1 MENKTPSTPIP
12 VSAGVRNLVHDLDV
26 FLDIPVKKQ
35 VGLRTAGSSSTKTKY
50 DVFRDIVN
58 MDNEVS
64 SALVRISGVVVKAYD
79 KPAVEDGGNTEL
91 LNDVT
96 KVLGQ
101 MQFSR
106 NLGSMI
112 MDLSRDGDVIQVPE
126 NVYKRSKKTL
136 KEMSG
141 MTPLPMN
148 MVTIL
153 ENDITPGS
161 VDGSR
166 VIRKPD
172 VYYVNEG
179 ITPVDGGDNF
189 IEKHSGDIVWHVSL
203 QNRTN
208 WSVDLKGRTTFGI
221 YGISP
226 MESLR
231 NMIRWKY
238 QSIRDDIAWRHANV
252 PRTDHSLDLDAVL
265 DLNNYSGTIEQRVA
279 AATAMG
285 QQILQ
290 DYQLNLLNSSSGTS
304 QAMDVDQGY
313 VHDNRTEVKQVGGNN
328 TYADCMPIV
337 KKVDM
342 SIATRLGVPLSALGY
357 ESNSSYAIGKVTVT
371 FMNTFGYQLLA
382 SIEEGTFDYVKRVLE
397 ARGTTYDQEDWDGLY
412 LNYNIADFEELNDVV
427 NAWTMAY
434 KHGVAKLGEARNGI
448 GLSPIK
454 QSDDLSD
461 INNQFHPNL
470 FSSSPWIQEDIPPQY
485 RNQMTDENGN
495 PLDNE
500 PSGNEGGD
508 PSFYASIPT
517 QARIEAKLD
526 ELKRLMEEIQDA
538 KS

>member
-1 MENKTPSTPIP
+1 MENEIIAP
-12 VSAGVRNLVHDLDV
+12 VPVTAGVRNLVYDMDS
-26 FLDIPVKKQ
+26 FLNIPVKKQ
-35 VGLRTAGSSSTKTKY
+35 VNLRTAGSASTKTKY
-50 DVFRDIVN
+50 DIFRDIVN

-79 KPAVEDGGNTEL
+79 KPAVEEGGNTDL
-91 LNDVT
+91 LSDAMD
-96 KVLGQ
+96 VLGQ

-106 NLGSMI
+106 NLGSMV
-112 MDLSRDGDVIQVPE
+112 MDLSRDGDVVQVPE
-126 NVYKRSKKTL
+126 NTYKRSKKTL
-136 KEMSG
+136 KELNG
-141 MTPLPMN
+141 MVPLPMN
-148 MVTIL
+148 LVTVL
-153 ENDITPGS
+153 EEGMTPGTS
-161 VDGSR
+161 DTSR

-172 VYYVNEG
+172 WYYLNEG
-179 ITPVDGGDNF
+179 IPKVGNGNNF
-189 IEKHSGDIVWHVSL
+189 VEKHAKDVVWHVSL

-208 WSVDLKGRTTFGI
+208 WSVDIKGRTTFGI

-226 MESLR
+226 MESLK

-265 DLNNYSGTIEQRVA
+265 DINNYSGSFEERVA

-285 QQILQ
+285 QQILS
-290 DYQLNLLNSSSGTS
+290 DYQTGLLNSSTGVSE
-304 QAMDVDQGY
+304 AMDVDQGY

-382 SIEEGTFDYVKRVLE
+382 SIEEGTFEYVKRVLE
-397 ARGTTYDQEDWDGLY
+397 ARGITYDREDWDGLY

-434 KHGVAKLGEARNGI
+434 KHGVAKLGEARDGI

-454 QSDDLSD
+454 QTDDLAD

-485 RNQMTDENGN
+485 RNQQTDENGN
-495 PLDNE
+495 PSNTE

-508 PSFYASIPT
+508 PRFYAKVPQMARLESKLDAM
-517 QARIEAKLD
+517 ARIL
-526 ELKRLMEEIQDA
+526 EEIQDA

>member
-1 MENKTPSTPIP
+1 MGNEIVKSTP
-12 VSAGVRNLVHDLDV
+12 VTAGVRNLVNDLDV

-35 VGLRTAGSSSTKTKY
+35 INLRTAGSGSSKTKY

-79 KPAVEDGGNTEL
+79 KPAVVDGGNTEL
-91 LNDVT
+91 LKDAT
-96 KVLGQ
+96 DVLGQ

-106 NLGSMI
+106 NLGSTI
-112 MDLSRDGDVIQVPE
+112 IDLSRDGDVIQVPE
-126 NVYKRSKKTL
+126 NTYSRPKKTL
-136 KEMSG
+136 KELTG
-141 MTPLPMN
+141 MVPLPMN
-148 MVTIL
+148 LVTIL
-153 ENDITPGS
+153 EKDMTPGS
-161 VDGSR
+161 IDSSKVVR
-166 VIRKPD
+166 RPD
-172 VYYVNEG
+172 MYYVNEG
-179 ITPVDGGDNF
+179 IPPVNGGANYV
-189 IEKHSGDIVWHVSL
+189 EKHPGDIVWHISL

-208 WSVDLKGRTTFGI
+208 WAMDIKGRTTFGI
-221 YGISP
+221 YGVSP

-252 PRTDHSLDLDAVL
+252 PRTDHSLDLDAVM
-265 DLNNYSGTIEQRVA
+265 DINNYTGSFEERVK
-279 AATAMG
+279 AATTMG

-290 DYQLNLLNSSSGTS
+290 DYQNSLLNSSRGVTE
-304 QAMDVDQGY
+304 AMDVDQGY

-397 ARGTTYDQEDWDGLY
+397 ARGITYDREDWDGLY

-434 KHGVAKLGEARNGI
+434 KHGVAKLGEARDGM

-454 QSDDLSD
+454 RDEDLSD

-470 FSSSPWIQEDIPPQY
+470 FSSSPWIQEDTPAQY
-485 RNQMTDENGN
+485 RREQTDENGN
-495 PLDNE
+495 PLDTE

-508 PSFYASIPT
+508 PGFYASIPRM
-517 QARIEAKLD
+517 ARLETKLD
-526 ELKRLMEEIQDA
+526 AMARMLEELQDA

>member
-1 MENKTPSTPIP
+1 MENEIIAP
-12 VSAGVRNLVHDLDV
+12 VPVTAGVRNLVYDMDS
-26 FLDIPVKKQ
+26 FLNIPVKKQ
-35 VGLRTAGSSSTKTKY
+35 VNLRTAGSSSTKTKY
-50 DVFRDIVN
+50 DIFRDIVN

-64 SALVRISGVVVKAYD
+64 SSLVRISGVVVKAYD
-79 KPAVEDGGNTEL
+79 KPAVEEGGNTDL
-91 LNDVT
+91 LSDVT
-96 KVLGQ
+96 EVLGQ

-106 NLGSMI
+106 NLGSMV
-112 MDLSRDGDVIQVPE
+112 MDLSRDGDVVQVPE
-126 NVYKRSKKTL
+126 NTYKRSKKTL
-136 KEMSG
+136 KELDG
-141 MTPLPMN
+141 MVPLPMN
-148 MVTIL
+148 LVTVL
-153 ENDITPGS
+153 EEGMTPGTS
-161 VDGSR
+161 DTSR

-172 VYYVNEG
+172 WYYLNEG
-179 ITPVDGGDNF
+179 IPKVGGNDAF
-189 IEKHSGDIVWHVSL
+189 IEKHAKDIVWHVSL

-208 WSVDLKGRTTFGI
+208 WSVDIKGRTTFGI

-226 MESLR
+226 MESLK

-265 DLNNYSGTIEQRVA
+265 DINNYSGSFEERVT

-285 QQILQ
+285 QKILA
-290 DYQLNLLNSSSGTS
+290 DYQAGLLNSSTGVSE
-304 QAMDVDQGY
+304 AMDVDQGY
-313 VHDNRTEVKQVGGNN
+313 VHDNRTGVKQVGGNN

-371 FMNTFGYQLLA
+371 FMNTFGYQLLS
-382 SIEEGTFDYVKRVLE
+382 SIEEGTFDYVKRVLD
-397 ARGTTYDQEDWDGLY
+397 ARGITYDREDWDGLY

-434 KHGVAKLGEARNGI
+434 KHGVAKLGEARDGI

-454 QSDDLSD
+454 RDEDLSD

-470 FSSSPWIQEDIPPQY
+470 FSSSPWIQEDTPAQY
-485 RNQMTDENGN
+485 RQQQTDENGN
-495 PLDNE
+495 PLDTE

-508 PSFYASIPT
+508 PGFYASMPT
-517 QARIEAKLD
+517 QARLEAKMEALMRKLE
-526 ELKRLMEEIQDA
+526 ELEDA
-538 KS
+538 QS

>member
-1 MENKTPSTPIP
+1 MENEITAPMP
-12 VSAGVRNLVHDLDV
+12 VTAGVRNLVYDMDN
-26 FLDIPVKKQ
+26 FLNIPVKKNIN
-35 VGLRTAGSSSTKTKY
+35 LRTAGSASTKTKY
-50 DVFRDIVN
+50 DIFRDIVN

-79 KPAVEDGGNTEL
+79 KPAVEEGGNTDL
-91 LNDVT
+91 LSDAMD
-96 KVLGQ
+96 VLGQ

-112 MDLSRDGDVIQVPE
+112 MDLSRDGDVVQVPE
-126 NVYKRSKKTL
+126 NTYKRSKKTL
-136 KEMSG
+136 KELNG
-141 MTPLPMN
+141 MVPLPMN
-148 MVTIL
+148 LVTVL
-153 ENDITPGS
+153 EDGMNPGS
-161 VDGSR
+161 VDSSR

-172 VYYVNEG
+172 WYYLNEG
-179 ITPVDGGDNF
+179 IPKVGNGNNF
-189 IEKHSGDIVWHVSL
+189 VEKHAKDVVWHVSL

-208 WSVDLKGRTTFGI
+208 WSVDIKGRTTFGI

-226 MESLR
+226 MESLK

-265 DLNNYSGTIEQRVA
+265 DINNYSGSFEERVA

-285 QQILQ
+285 QQILS
-290 DYQLNLLNSSSGTS
+290 DYQTGLLNSSTGVSE
-304 QAMDVDQGY
+304 AMDVDQGY

-382 SIEEGTFDYVKRVLE
+382 SIEEGTFEYVKRVLE
-397 ARGTTYDQEDWDGLY
+397 ARGITYDREDWDGLY

-434 KHGVAKLGEARNGI
+434 KHGVAKLGEARDGI

-454 QSDDLSD
+454 RTDDLSD

-470 FSSSPWIQEDIPPQY
+470 FSSSPWIQEDTPAQY
-485 RNQMTDENGN
+485 RNQQTDQNGN
-495 PLDNE
+495 PLDTE

-508 PSFYASIPT
+508 PRFYAKVPQMARLESKLDAM
-517 QARIEAKLD
+517 ARIL
-526 ELKRLMEEIQDA
+526 EEIQDA

>member
-1 MENKTPSTPIP
+1 MTENPQVPMRVT
-12 VSAGVRNLVHDLDV
+12 AGVQNLVHDFDV
-26 FLDIPVKKQ
+26 FLDIPQKKQ
-35 VGLRTAGSSSTKTKY
+35 LSYNRSSTNKTKY

-79 KPAVEDGGNTEL
+79 KPAVVDGGNTEL
-91 LNDVT
+91 LKDAIG
-96 KVLGQ
+96 VLGE

-106 NLGSMI
+106 NLGSI
-112 MDLSRDGDVIQVPE
+112 VTDLSRDGDVIQVPA
-126 NVYKRSKKTL
+126 NVYKYSKKTL
-136 KEMSG
+136 KELKDG
-141 MTPLPMN
+141 MVPLPIN
-148 MVTIL
+148 LTTIL
-153 ENDITPGS
+153 EDGMVPGS
-161 VDGSR
+161 SDTSR
-166 VIRKPD
+166 VIRKKD
-172 VYYVNEG
+172 WYYVNEG
-179 ITPVDGGDNF
+179 QTSVPNGQNY
-189 IEKHSGDIVWHVSL
+189 IEKHPGDIVWHISL
-203 QNRTN
+203 SNRTN
-208 WSVDLKGRTTFGI
+208 WSVDVKGRTCFGI

-252 PRTDHSLDLDAVL
+252 PRTDHALDLDAIM
-265 DLNNYSGTIEQRVA
+265 DLNNYSGTMTERYEAAVA
-279 AATAMG
+279 LA
-285 QQILQ
+285 QNVLN
-290 DYQLNLLNSSSGTS
+290 DYMAGLTNTS
-304 QAMDVDQGY
+304 NGVTEAIDVDQGY
-313 VHDNRTEVKQVGGNN
+313 VHDARTVVKQVGGNN

-382 SIEEGTFDYVKRVLE
+382 CIQEGTFDYIKRVLE
-397 ARGTTYDQEDWDGLY
+397 ARGKKYSQEDWDGLY

-434 KHGVAKLGEARNGI
+434 KHGVAKLGEARDGI

-454 QSDDLSD
+454 QEDDLSD

-485 RNQMTDENGN
+485 RNQQTDENGN
-495 PLDNE
+495 PLDTE

-508 PSFYASIPT
+508 PGFYASIP
-517 QARIEAKLD
+517 ASAKLEAKLD
-526 ELKRLMEEIQDA
+526 ALTRMIEEMQDA
-538 KS
+538 QS